1 MCMCIFRV
9 RILENVEI
17 GVHINVKYLTVDRS
31 AQEPGGI
38 SGRTD
43 VKFVTQE

>member
-1 MCMCIFRV
+1 MCIFRV
-9 RILENVEI
+9 WILENVEM
-17 GVHINVKYLTVDRS
+17 GVHIKVKYLTVDRS
-31 AQEPGGI
+31 LQEPSRM

>member
-1 MCMCIFRV
+1 MCIFRM
-9 RILENVEI
+9 RILEHVEM

-31 AQEPGGI
+31 AQEPGSM